1 MKTIAL
7 KFGGTSMA
15 DAEQIR
21 KVTAIIKSSQHR
33 RYVVVSA
40 PGKRFSDDIKVTDLL
55 YQCYNEARKRQNFEP
70 ALTQIRDRFAE
81 IIHDLE
87 LDFDIDSEIETIRQ
101 HLLDDEPE
109 KDYMAS
115 RGEYLSAKVLAAHLG
130 YKFIDAADYI
140 HFNEDGSLNF
150 QKTKEDLKKILS
162 VTFRAV
168 IPGFYGSLPYGK
180 IKTFSRGGSDVT
192 GSIVARAV
200 HADIYENW
208 TDVSG
213 MLAADPRIVENP
225 RQIRIITYRE
235 LRELSYMGATVL
247 HEDAVFPVQQAN
259 ISINIRNTND
269 PDNPGTLIIPHL
281 PENAD
286 PGSVTGIAGHKGFS
300 SILIEKDM
308 MNSEVGFTAKVLNII
323 AAHGLSFEHLPSGID
338 TMSLILRTEDLAQDR
353 DQVLAEIQE
362 AVQPDTLFVEDGI
375 ALIAV
380 VGQGMAYYKG
390 IAARIFQAIT
400 DANVN
405 IRMIDQGSSELNIIV
420 GVAEEDYEAA
430 IRSIYSEVI
439 EKKQA

>member
-15 DAEQIR
+15 DANQIR
-21 KVTAIIKSSQHR
+21 KVTAIIKQSQHR
-33 RYVVVSA
+33 RYIVVSA
-40 PGKRFSDDIKVTDLL
+40 PGKRSSDDIKVTDLL
-55 YQCYNEARKRQNFEP
+55 YQCYNAAVKGEDFEP
-70 ALTQIRDRFAE
+70 SLLQIRERFE
-81 IIHDLE
+81 KIIRDLE
-87 LDFDIDSEIETIRQ
+87 LEFDIDSEIETIRK
-101 HLLDDEPE
+101 HLQGDPE

-115 RGEYLSAKVLAAHLG
+115 RGEYLSAKVFACHLG

-140 HFNEDGSLNF
+140 HFNENGSLNF
-150 QKTKEDLKKILS
+150 QKTKEDLKKVLT

-168 IPGFYGSLPYGK
+168 LPGFYGSLPGGK
-180 IKTFSRGGSDVT
+180 IHTFSRGGSDVT

-259 ISINIRNTND
+259 ISINIRNTNE
-269 PDNPGTLIIPHL
+269 PDDPGTLIIPHL

-300 SILIEKDM
+300 SILIEKDL
-308 MNSEVGFTAKVLNII
+308 MNSEVGFTAKILNII
-323 AAHGLSFEHLPSGID
+323 ASHGLSFEHLPSGID
-338 TMSLILRTEDLAQDR
+338 TMSLILHTDHLAPVR

-362 AVQPDTLFVEDGI
+362 AVQPDTLYVEDGI

-390 IAARIFQAIT
+390 IAAKIFQAIT

-405 IRMIDQGSSELNIIV
+405 IRMIDQGSSELNIII

-430 IRSIYSEVI
+430 IRSIYAEVI
-439 EKKQA
+439 EKK

>member
-1 MKTIAL
+1 M
-7 KFGGTSMA
+7 
-15 DAEQIR
+15 
-21 KVTAIIKSSQHR
+21 
-33 RYVVVSA
+33 
-40 PGKRFSDDIKVTDLL
+40 TDLL
-55 YQCYNEARKRQNFEP
+55 YRCYNSAAAGEDFEP
-70 ALTQIRDRFAE
+70 TLALIRDRFGD
-81 IIHDLE
+81 IIRDLE
-87 LDFDIDSEIETIRQ
+87 INFDIDSEIDIIRK
-101 HLLDDEPE
+101 HLSGTPE

-115 RGEYLSAKVLAAHLG
+115 RGEYLSAKVMAAFLG

-140 HFNEDGSLNF
+140 YFSENGTLNF
-150 QKTKEDLKKILS
+150 QKTKEALKKILT

-168 IPGFYGSLPYGK
+168 IPGFYGTLPNGK
-180 IKTFSRGGSDVT
+180 IHTFSRGGSDVT

-213 MLAADPRIVENP
+213 MLAADPRIVDNP

-269 PDNPGTLIIPHL
+269 PDDPGTLIIPHM
-281 PENAD
+281 PENANS
-286 PGSVTGIAGHKGFS
+286 GSVTGIAGHKGFS

-308 MNSEVGFTAKVLNII
+308 MNSEVGFTAKILNII
-323 AAHGLSFEHLPSGID
+323 ASHGLSFEHLPSGID
-338 TMSLILRTEDLAQDR
+338 TMSLILHTDHLAPVR

-390 IAARIFQAIT
+390 IAARIFQSIT
-400 DANVN
+400 DAGVN
-405 IRMIDQGSSELNIIV
+405 IRMIDQGSSELNIII
-420 GVAEEDYEAA
+420 GVDEKDYEAA
-430 IRSIYSEVI
+430 IRSIYAEVI
-439 EKKQA
+439 EK

>member
-7 KFGGTSMA
+7 KFGGTSLA
-15 DAEQIR
+15 DAAQIR
-21 KVTAIIKSSQHR
+21 KVAAIIKTSQHR

-40 PGKRFSDDIKVTDLL
+40 PGKRTPDDIKVTDLL
-55 YQCYNEARKRQNFEP
+55 YRCYNAAVSGEDFEP
-70 ALTQIRDRFAE
+70 TLELIRQRFAE
-81 IIHDLE
+81 IIRDLE
-87 LDFDIDSEIETIRQ
+87 IDLDLDSEIRIIRE
-101 HLLDDEPE
+101 HLSGTPE

-115 RGEYLSAKVLAAHLG
+115 RGEYLSAKIMAAFLD
-130 YKFIDAADYI
+130 YKFVDAADHI
-140 HFNEDGSLNF
+140 FFNENGTLNF
-150 QKTKEDLKKILS
+150 QKTKEDLKKVLS

-168 IPGFYGSLPYGK
+168 IPGFYGSLPDGR
-180 IKTFSRGGSDVT
+180 IHTFSRGGSDVT

-213 MLAADPRIVENP
+213 MMAADPRIVENP

-269 PDNPGTLIIPHL
+269 PDDPGTLIIPHL
-281 PENAD
+281 PENAN

-308 MNSEVGFTAKVLNII
+308 MNSEIGFGAKILEVI
-323 AAHGLSFEHLPSGID
+323 ARNGLSFEHLPSGID
-338 TMSLILRTEDLAQDR
+338 TLSLLLRTEDLAPVRDR
-353 DQVLAEIQE
+353 VLAEIQE

-405 IRMIDQGSSELNIIV
+405 IRMIDQGSSELNIII
-420 GVAEEDYEAA
+420 GVAEEDCEAA
-430 IRSIYSEVI
+430 IRSIYKAVI
-439 EKKQA
+439 E

>member
-15 DAEQIR
+15 DANQIR
-21 KVTAIIKSSQHR
+21 KVTAIIKQSQHR
-33 RYVVVSA
+33 RYIVVSA
-40 PGKRFSDDIKVTDLL
+40 PGKRSPDDIKVTDLL
-55 YQCYNEARKRQNFEP
+55 YQCYNAAVKGDDFEP
-70 ALTQIRDRFAE
+70 ALEQIRARFAG

-87 LDFDIDSEIETIRQ
+87 LDFDLGSEIETIRR
-101 HLLDDEPE
+101 HLSAAAPE

-115 RGEYLSAKVLAAHLG
+115 RGEYLSAKVFAAYLG

-150 QKTKEDLKKILS
+150 QKTKEDLKKVLT

-168 IPGFYGSLPYGK
+168 IPGFYGSLPNGK
-180 IKTFSRGGSDVT
+180 IHTFSRGGSDVT

-213 MLAADPRIVENP
+213 MMAADPRIVENP

-269 PDNPGTLIIPHL
+269 PEDPGTLIIPHL

-300 SILIEKDM
+300 SILIEKDL
-308 MNSEVGFTAKVLNII
+308 MNSEVGFTAKILNII
-323 AAHGLSFEHLPSGID
+323 ASHGLSFEHLPSGID
-338 TMSLILRTEDLAQDR
+338 TMSLILRTEDLEPVR
-353 DQVLAEIQE
+353 DQVLSEIQE
-362 AVQPDTLFVEDGI
+362 AVQPDTLYVEDGI

-405 IRMIDQGSSELNIIV
+405 IRMIDQGSSELNIII
-420 GVAEEDYEAA
+420 GVTEEDYEAA
-430 IRSIYSEVI
+430 IRSIYNAVI
-439 EKKQA
+439 EKK

>member
-7 KFGGTSMA
+7 KFGGTSLA
-15 DAEQIR
+15 DAEHIR
-21 KVTAIIKSSQHR
+21 KVAAIINQSQHR

-40 PGKRFSDDIKVTDLL
+40 PGKRSPDDIKVTDLL
-55 YQCYNEARKRQNFEP
+55 YRCYNSAAAGEDFEP
-70 ALTQIRDRFAE
+70 TLALIRDRFGD
-81 IIHDLE
+81 IIRDLE
-87 LDFDIDSEIETIRQ
+87 INFDIDSEIDFIRK
-101 HLLDDEPE
+101 HLSGTPE

-115 RGEYLSAKVLAAHLG
+115 RGEYLSAKVMAAFLG

-140 HFNEDGSLNF
+140 YFSENGTLNF
-150 QKTKEDLKKILS
+150 QKTKEALKKILT

-168 IPGFYGSLPYGK
+168 IPGFYGTLPNGK
-180 IKTFSRGGSDVT
+180 IHTFSRGGSDVT

-213 MLAADPRIVENP
+213 MLAADPRIVDNP

-269 PDNPGTLIIPHL
+269 PDDPGTLIIPHM
-281 PENAD
+281 PENANS
-286 PGSVTGIAGHKGFS
+286 GSVTGIAGHKGFS

-308 MNSEVGFTAKVLNII
+308 MNSEVGFTAKILNII
-323 AAHGLSFEHLPSGID
+323 ASHGLSFEHLPSGID
-338 TMSLILRTEDLAQDR
+338 TMSLILHTDHLAPVR

-390 IAARIFQAIT
+390 IAARIFQSIT
-400 DANVN
+400 DAGVN
-405 IRMIDQGSSELNIIV
+405 IRMIDQGSSELNIII
-420 GVAEEDYEAA
+420 GVDEKDYEAA
-430 IRSIYSEVI
+430 IRSIYAEVI
-439 EKKQA
+439 EK

>member
-7 KFGGTSMA
+7 KFGGTSLA
-15 DAEQIR
+15 DADQIR
-21 KVTAIIKSSQHR
+21 KVAAIIHQSQHR

-40 PGKRFSDDIKVTDLL
+40 PGKRSSDDIKVTDLL
-55 YQCYNEARKRQNFEP
+55 YRCYNAAAAGEDFEP
-70 ALTQIRDRFAE
+70 SLELVRQRFAD
-81 IIHDLE
+81 IIRDLE
-87 LDFDIDSEIETIRQ
+87 LDFDLDSEIGIIRQ
-101 HLLDDEPE
+101 HLSGTPE

-115 RGEYLSAKVLAAHLG
+115 RGEYLSAKVMAAFLG
-130 YKFIDAADYI
+130 YKFIDAADHI
-140 HFNEDGSLNF
+140 HFFDNGQLNF
-150 QKTKEDLKKILS
+150 QKTKEDLKKILT
-162 VTFRAV
+162 VTFKAV
-168 IPGFYGSLPYGK
+168 IPGFYGSLPNGK
-180 IKTFSRGGSDVT
+180 IHTFSRGGSDVT

-213 MLAADPRIVENP
+213 MLAADPRIVDNP
-225 RQIRIITYRE
+225 KQIRIITYRE

-269 PDNPGTLIIPHL
+269 PDDPGTLIIPHM
-281 PENAD
+281 PENANS
-286 PGSVTGIAGHKGFS
+286 GSVTGIAGHKGFS

-308 MNSEVGFTAKVLNII
+308 MNSEVGFTAKILNII

-338 TMSLILRTEDLAQDR
+338 TMSLILHTDHLAPVR

-362 AVQPDTLFVEDGI
+362 AVQPDTLFVEDGL

-390 IAARIFQAIT
+390 IAARIFQSIT

-405 IRMIDQGSSELNIIV
+405 IRMIDQGSSELNIII

-430 IRSIYSEVI
+430 IRSIYKAVI
-439 EKKQA
+439 E

>member
-7 KFGGTSMA
+7 KFGGTSLA

-21 KVTAIIKSSQHR
+21 KAAAIIHQSQHR

-40 PGKRFSDDIKVTDLL
+40 PGKRSPDDIKVTDLL
-55 YQCYNEARKRQNFEP
+55 YRCYNAAAAGEDFEP
-70 ALTQIRDRFAE
+70 SLESVRLRFLDIIRDLD
-81 IIHDLE
+81 I
-87 LDFDIDSEIETIRQ
+87 DFDLDSEIDIIRR
-101 HLLDDEPE
+101 HLSGSPE
-109 KDYMAS
+109 RDYMAS
-115 RGEYLSAKVLAAHLG
+115 RGEYLSAKVMAAFLG
-130 YKFIDAADYI
+130 YKFIDAADHI
-140 HFNEDGSLNF
+140 HFFENGQLNF
-150 QKTKEDLKKILS
+150 QKTKEDLKKVLTT
-162 VTFRAV
+162 TFQAV
-168 IPGFYGSLPYGK
+168 VPGFYGSLPNGK
-180 IKTFSRGGSDVT
+180 IHTFSRGGSDVT

-213 MLAADPRIVENP
+213 MLAADPRIVDNP
-225 RQIRIITYRE
+225 KQIRIITYRE

-269 PDNPGTLIIPHL
+269 PDDPGTLIIPHM
-281 PENAD
+281 PENANS
-286 PGSVTGIAGHKGFS
+286 GSVTGIAGHKGFS

-338 TMSLILRTEDLAQDR
+338 TMSLILHTDHLAPVR
-353 DQVLAEIQE
+353 DQVLSEIQE
-362 AVQPDTLFVEDGI
+362 AVQPDTLFVEDGL

-390 IAARIFQAIT
+390 IAARIFQSIT

-405 IRMIDQGSSELNIIV
+405 IRMIDQGSSELNIII
-420 GVAEEDYEAA
+420 GIAEEDYEAA
-430 IRSIYSEVI
+430 IRSIYKAVI
-439 EKKQA
+439 E

>member
-7 KFGGTSMA
+7 KFGGTSLA

-21 KVTAIIKSSQHR
+21 KVAAIIRQSQHR

-40 PGKRFSDDIKVTDLL
+40 PGKRNSSDIKVTDLL
-55 YQCYNEARKRQNFEP
+55 YRAYNAAKDGEDFEP
-70 ALTQIRDRFAE
+70 TLELIRQRFAD
-81 IIHDLE
+81 IIRNLE
-87 LDFDIDSEIETIRQ
+87 LEFDLDSEIAVIRE
-101 HLLDDEPE
+101 HLKNGPE

-115 RGEYLSAKVLAAHLG
+115 RGEYLSAKVMSAFLG
-130 YKFIDAADYI
+130 FKFIDAADYI
-140 HFNEDGSLNF
+140 HFNENGTLNF
-150 QKTKEDLKKILS
+150 QKTKEDLKKVLT

-168 IPGFYGSLPYGK
+168 IPGFYGSLPDGK
-180 IKTFSRGGSDVT
+180 IHTFSRGGSDVT

-213 MLAADPRIVENP
+213 MMAADPRIVENA

-269 PDNPGTLIIPHL
+269 PDDPGTLIIPHL
-281 PENAD
+281 PENAN

-323 AAHGLSFEHLPSGID
+323 AKHGLSFEHLPSGID
-338 TMSLILRTEDLAQDR
+338 TMSLILHTEHLAPCR
-353 DQVLAEIQE
+353 DEILTEIQE
-362 AVQPDTLFVEDGI
+362 AVQPDTLLVEDGI

-400 DANVN
+400 NANVN
-405 IRMIDQGSSELNIIV
+405 IRMIDQGSSELNIII

-430 IRSIYSEVI
+430 IRSIYKEVI
-439 EKKQA
+439 EA